1 MANSRYDDI
10 KYFSDGEFK
19 VPQEVKVYDGN
30 EFISLGAK
38 NSFNTNKLCAFDGSN
53 MFCATYRR
61 NDVDIPGT
69 IKIGK
74 DKYLKI
80 QRKEGSSYKVC
91 SVDTY
96 NKDYY
101 FEMKVSVNKNTP
113 LYTVFSKN
121 NGDIS
126 NYSYV
131 NYIAKVD
138 SNGKVA
144 LYIYSKFYGKSID
157 SGKLV
162 NVEGKKT
169 TSYCINKGE
178 EFTIKLSRSYKSGK
192 LRIRLINSEGVTK
205 YDKTELNDATLWV
218 ANPNHHYLGVE
229 TSSGTGSTKTY
240 GDANIAYVSFTPISS
255 RGSKYTV
262 NFNNLNNGATTM
274 ISTGNYSGRL
284 VASGT
289 SVYKSKYTE
298 YIKQTIN

>member
-1 MANSRYDDI
+1 MADSRYDDI

-19 VPQEVKVYDGN
+19 VPQEIKVFDGTD
-30 EFISLGAK
+30 FVSLGAK
-38 NSFNTNKLCAFDGSN
+38 DSFSTNKLCAFDGSN

-69 IKIGK
+69 VKIGK

-80 QRKEGSSYKVC
+80 QRKEGSDYKKC

-96 NKDYY
+96 NAGYY
-101 FEMKVSVNKNTP
+101 FKMKVSVTKSTP

-131 NYIAKVD
+131 NYIAKVN
-138 SNGKVA
+138 SSGKVA
-144 LYIYSKFYGKSID
+144 LYVYSRFYGKSI
-157 SGKLV
+157 STKKLV
-162 NVEGKKT
+162 NIKEYKT

-178 EFTIKLSRSYKSGK
+178 EFTIELTRSSTSGS
-192 LRIRLINSEGVTK
+192 LRIRLLNSSGVEKADITM
-205 YDKTELNDATLWV
+205 NDATLWV

-229 TSSGTGSTKTY
+229 TTSGTGDTKTY
-240 GDANIAYVSFTPISS
+240 GDAKISYLSFTPISD
-255 RGSKYTV
+255 RGDKFTV
-262 NFNNLNNGATTM
+262 NVHSAADKATTM
-274 ISTGNYSGRL
+274 NSTGGYKGRL
-284 VASGT
+284 VTSGT
-289 SVYKSKYTE
+289 SVSKSKYTE

>member
-1 MANSRYDDI
+1 MAESRYDDI

-19 VPQEVKVYDGN
+19 VPQEVKVFDGTN
-30 EFISLGAK
+30 FVSLGAK

-69 IKIGK
+69 VQIGK

-80 QRKEGSSYKVC
+80 QRKEGSEYKKC

-96 NKDYY
+96 NEDYY
-101 FEMKVSVNKNTP
+101 FEMRLSVTKDTP

-131 NYIAKVD
+131 NYIAKIKD
-138 SNGKVA
+138 NKVA
-144 LYIYSKFYGKSID
+144 LYIYSRFYGKSINT
-157 SGKLV
+157 GKLV
-162 NVEGKKT
+162 NIEAYKT

-178 EFTIKLSRSYKSGK
+178 DFTIKLSRSSTSGK
-192 LRIRLINSEGVTK
+192 LRVRLINSAGTTK
-205 YDKTELNDATLWV
+205 YDETPIDDATLWV

-229 TSSGTGSTKTY
+229 TTSGTGSTKTY
-240 GDANIAYVSFTPISS
+240 GNAKIAYLSFTPVSTRS
-255 RGSKYTV
+255 QRFTV
-262 NFNNLNNGATTM
+262 NINSSSNGATNMAT
-274 ISTGNYSGRL
+274 SGNYSGRL
-284 VASGT
+284 SASGT
-289 SVYKSKYTE
+289 SVSKSKYTE